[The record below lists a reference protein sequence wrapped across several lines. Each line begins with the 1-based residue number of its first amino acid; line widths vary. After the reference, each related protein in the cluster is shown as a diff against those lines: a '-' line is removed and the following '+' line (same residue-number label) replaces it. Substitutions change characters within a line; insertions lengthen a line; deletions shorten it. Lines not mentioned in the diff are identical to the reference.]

1 MTDDMTLGDH
11 VNRNEIFKA
20 VCLWFMLNLA
30 GVEVSLT
37 EADLLVCEKLA

>member
-1 MTDDMTLGDH
+1 MTDEMLLGDR

-20 VCLWFMLNLA
+20 VCLWFMLYLA

-37 EADLLVCEKLA
+37 EAELLVCELLA